1 MLRLV
6 SGFLLLFYT
15 IIFRKKE
22 IDFQNPS
29 GRHGRA
35 WQKKFVVTFSERM
48 LYNSFQR
55 ISKFEYKIRHFAIM
69 KKETLKQSYKE
80 FASRACYSCLSNLF
94 FFQVCEAEVL
104 AIYLIDWRM

>member
-1 MLRLV
+1 M
-6 SGFLLLFYT
+6 LFYT

-29 GRHGRA
+29 GRQGRA

-55 ISKFEYKIRHFAIM
+55 ISKFVYKIRHFAIM
-69 KKETLKQSYKE
+69 KKRNSEAKLQGVCKQG
-80 FASRACYSCLSNLF
+80 LLF
-94 FFQVCEAEVL
+94 L
-104 AIYLIDWRM
+104 P